1 LQCFNEAGSTN
12 LIDNVTFQKMRT
24 FSITEVKANFSRLVH
39 EAGAGDAFII
49 TKAGKPVGMVE
60 PLNAEEQSPN
70 STPTLDVAPP
80 TRG

>member
-49 TKAGKPVGMVE
+49 MKAGKPVGIVE
-60 PLNAEEQSPN
+60 PLNAEKQNHN
-70 STPTLDVAPP
+70 STPKLEFTPP
-80 TRG
+80 PRD